1 MVGAG
6 NAIDA
11 AGGHVADAATIT
23 KMIRV
28 MLLAP
33 VLVIMGLVL
42 GSGKKK
48 GEGKITIPWFAF
60 LFLLVIVVNSLLQ
73 SASFIPQ
80 DTLAVFTNGI
90 NSFDTFLLT
99 MAMTALGAET
109 TFDKFRQAGLKPFLL
124 AAILFLWLTVGG
136 YFITKLI
143 V

>member
-1 MVGAG
+1 MQLLLKG
-6 NAIDA
+6 NDLFFQ
-11 AGGHVADAATIT
+11 GFDTLCHLRLEFVN
-23 KMIRV
+23 
-28 MLLAP
+28 LLEC
-33 VLVIMGLVL
+33 V
-42 GSGKKK
+42 
-48 GEGKITIPWFAF
+48 TF
-60 LFLLVIVVNSLLQ
+60 LFLLVIIVNSLLQ

-80 DTLAVFTNGI
+80 DGLAAVTQGI

-109 TFDKFRQAGLKPFLL
+109 TFDKFKQAGLKPFLL